1 MLLTT
6 TCSEISSVVCNAR
19 LIAKLSIFRHILSG
33 PAIMQHLTLSTFK
46 SAPRQ
51 PQDEDKLL
59 HPTTQRLTV
68 QGGRISMQPRQH
80 SMLDNRRSAEPS
92 ESEPQ
97 PQNMLH
103 AVTLSDMCEDVLMK
117 TLHNLVVEAVRA
129 EFDLTAPPHASHR
142 LETLNH

>member
-1 MLLTT
+1 MLPTT
-6 TCSEISSVVCNAR
+6 TSSEIRGFVCNAR
-19 LIAKLSIFRHILSG
+19 LIAKMSIFRHILTG

-46 SAPRQ
+46 SAPRR

-59 HPTTQRLTV
+59 HPATQRLNV
-68 QGGRISMQPRQH
+68 QGGRISRQPPQH
-80 SMLDNRRSAEPS
+80 SMLDSRRSAEPP

-103 AVTLSDMCEDVLMK
+103 AVTLSDVCEDVLLK

-129 EFDLTAPPHASHR
+129 EFDLTTPPHASHR
-142 LETLNH
+142 LETCHH